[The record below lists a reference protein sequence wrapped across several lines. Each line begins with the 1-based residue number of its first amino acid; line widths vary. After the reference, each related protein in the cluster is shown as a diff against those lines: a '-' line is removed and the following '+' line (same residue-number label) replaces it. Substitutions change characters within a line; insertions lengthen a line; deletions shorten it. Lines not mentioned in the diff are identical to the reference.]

1 MSVTRRQFLL
11 STTGASVG
19 AIIPSFYFRA
29 LEFLEQFGEPLLVAP
44 ACVSQD
50 LCVLDVCGEYT
61 ELCLGDPFAEPPRM
75 TYREYITRY
84 EPESLDNFEENWGIE
99 RCDLD
104 SEIDEDQVMDQWLL
118 RDGPAARAYY
128 LLESL
133 DLGQALKGPNAIGGL
148 DFVEESNMVWTW
160 RYASP
165 HNEVTLSL
173 LQQRLNDLGTGIR
186 VVTGFAV

>member
-1 MSVTRRQFLL
+1 
-11 STTGASVG
+11 
-19 AIIPSFYFRA
+19 
-29 LEFLEQFGEPLLVAP
+29 
-44 ACVSQD
+44 
-50 LCVLDVCGEYT
+50 
-61 ELCLGDPFAEPPRM
+61 M

-84 EPESLDNFEENWGIE
+84 EPESLDNLEEFWGIE

-133 DLGQALKGPNAIGGL
+133 DLGQALKGPNAVGGL